1 MSAEKQSQNVIPKHI
16 PVSNFMLDLMKAV
29 DKDQS
34 TLSEQQVLDAKST
47 EIAVQIEANLY
58 KYWMNELSVVTKEI
72 ANYKYWA
79 KQSGRSDSGELAYLT
94 KFYALASAHAQ
105 SMESQ
110 QDGAVQA
117 DQGQT
122 SMDATNLQM
131 KAQMVQGVNSILSTL
146 VNLLGRITA

>member
-1 MSAEKQSQNVIPKHI
+1 
-16 PVSNFMLDLMKAV
+16 
-29 DKDQS
+29 

-58 KYWMNELSVVTKEI
+58 DFWMDALAKVTQEI

-79 KQSGRSDSGELAYLT
+79 KQSGRSDSAELAYLT
-94 KFYALASAHAQ
+94 KSYATDSAHAQ